1 MKLNPSELLDRWA
14 IVKLKYMRISPE
26 KFSKEFCALNEE
38 IEQLKLQFPQFSW
51 ESWKKY
57 LLNIHQFI
65 WRLEAGTKSCKETLP
80 KPNYLLDKKN
90 DEVLKKAGI
99 INFLIKDFN
108 NLRVEFKNIVTELC
122 KEGFID
128 IKKNHLSE

>member
-1 MKLNPSELLDRWA
+1 MKLSPSEILDRYA
-14 IVKLKYMRISPE
+14 IVYLKYTRISPD
-26 KFSKEFCALNEE
+26 KFSKEFCALDKE
-38 IEQLKLQFPQFSW
+38 IEQLKLQFPQFNW
-51 ESWKKY
+51 ESWNTY
-57 LLNIHQFI
+57 FLNIHKFI

-80 KPNYLLDKKN
+80 EPNYLLDKKN

-108 NLRVEFKNIVTELC
+108 KLRVEFKNIVSELC